1 MRKSGEIQ
9 SMALKKILTDETKR
23 ELEKHGTD
31 EFPMTIHHDNMWA
44 FEGKSVS
51 VHWHNDL
58 EIGLPKDGE
67 LIYQVYQKSYSVRP
81 GEAILLN
88 RNVPHSCH
96 SPGNK
101 QVRYSSILVR
111 PDFLY
116 GEIGSDVEKNC
127 FRPFLENAAVPC
139 ILFKYEKKYEKEII
153 DRLNQ
158 VEQLFDQKPFCFEL
172 GIKGILCEIFARI
185 IVESRKE
192 VPEFVASNQLELER
206 LEQMLGYIHEHY
218 DSGISLQQMAEQIH
232 LSREGCCRLF
242 KKMTGKTI
250 TGYLGEYRLGK
261 SLQLV
266 QSGQYSITQVAE
278 MNGFSNASR
287 FASAF
292 RKRFG
297 YNPGEYNRFNNV
309 SGKIETV

>member
-1 MRKSGEIQ
+1 
-9 SMALKKILTDETKR
+9 MALKKILRDDTNR
-23 ELEKHGTD
+23 ELIQHGTD
-31 EFPMTIHHDNMWA
+31 GFPMTVNHDDLWA
-44 FEGKSVS
+44 FEGRNVPI
-51 VHWHNDL
+51 HWHNDL
-58 EIGLPKDGE
+58 EFGLPKDGE
-67 LIYQVYQKSYSVRP
+67 LIYQVYQKSYCIRP

-88 RNVPHSCH
+88 RNAPHSCH
-96 SPGNK
+96 SPNNK
-101 QVRYSSILVR
+101 RVRYSSVIVR
-111 PDFLY
+111 PDLLY
-116 GEIGSDVEKNC
+116 GEFGCDIEKNC
-127 FRPFLENAAVPC
+127 FRPFLGNAAVPC
-139 ILFKYEKKYEKEII
+139 ILLKKEKKYEKEMI
-153 DRLNQ
+153 DLLNQ

-172 GIKGILCEIFARI
+172 RIKGILCEIFAKI
-185 IVESRKE
+185 LEESKRE

-250 TGYLGEYRLGK
+250 TGYLGDYRLGK

>member
-1 MRKSGEIQ
+1 M
-9 SMALKKILTDETKR
+9 
-23 ELEKHGTD
+23 
-31 EFPMTIHHDNMWA
+31 
-44 FEGKSVS
+44 
-51 VHWHNDL
+51 
-58 EIGLPKDGE
+58 
-67 LIYQVYQKSYSVRP
+67 
-81 GEAILLN
+81 
-88 RNVPHSCH
+88 
-96 SPGNK
+96 
-101 QVRYSSILVR
+101 
-111 PDFLY
+111 
-116 GEIGSDVEKNC
+116 
-127 FRPFLENAAVPC
+127 
-139 ILFKYEKKYEKEII
+139 
-153 DRLNQ
+153 
-158 VEQLFDQKPFCFEL
+158 EQLFDQKPFCFEL
-172 GIKGILCEIFARI
+172 GIKGLLCEIFARI

-250 TGYLGEYRLGK
+250 TGYLGDYRLGK

-266 QSGQYSITQVAE
+266 QSGQYSVTQIAE

-297 YNPGEYNRFNNV
+297 YNPGEYNRFNKV